1 MLFDSRRLVQNNRP
15 TDGSKPSMYAI
26 DYTISM
32 ATKQGGFEL
41 MIMTVVRMSV
51 SSYGL
56 MTPESEVR
64 YGKDREIRE
73 ARQLLDEVENRLQTA
88 VLSLRR
94 KLLIPNC
101 RLRQQ

>member
-1 MLFDSRRLVQNNRP
+1 MDAI
-15 TDGSKPSMYAI
+15 DGSEPSMDAI
-26 DYTISM
+26 DYAISM

-41 MIMTVVRMSV
+41 MVMTVVHMSV
-51 SSYGL
+51 SSYSL
-56 MTPESEVR
+56 MTPESQVR

-73 ARQLLDEVENRLQTA
+73 ARQLHDKVENRLQTA
-88 VLSLRR
+88 VSSLRR

>member
-1 MLFDSRRLVQNNRP
+1 
-15 TDGSKPSMYAI
+15 
-26 DYTISM
+26 M
-32 ATKQGGFEL
+32 ATKQVGFEL
-41 MIMTVVRMSV
+41 MVMTVVRMSI

-56 MTPESEVR
+56 MTPENEVR

-73 ARQLLDEVENRLQTA
+73 ARQLLDKVENRLQTA